1 MRKLFSLSVIIFA
14 VYLFS
19 ACTAP
24 KSLVI
29 NIQKPAQVSLPQ
41 SIESIIIVNNLVVQP
56 PTQGNTIKKF
66 DKTGNAIY
74 EEISVP
80 TDSLGTILSE
90 TLYDKLAALNS
101 FKEVSIYDKSLRD
114 DLSFQEIRPIDS
126 LAVKDICAISN
137 SDAILSL
144 DRFYLVSNSKEDID
158 ELGIK
163 LNDLDLKMSASFSIY
178 SKEGRLISNS
188 LTMVDS
194 IYWSALYHG
203 KHLVSDF
210 PLPSREDALKE
221 AARYAGEKLA
231 DALVPYWDEVPRL
244 YYNETK
250 EAVVLAE
257 KDQWGEALTVWLT
270 AYNNELKDKR
280 KARIAFNIAL
290 AYELTDNLKEAI
302 NWINTASS
310 LFQKSGTTSVDL
322 QNSQRAEEYKKELLS
337 RFGDFKLLDITRRAE
352 D

>member
-1 MRKLFSLSVIIFA
+1 MRKLFFPSVIILA
-14 VYLFS
+14 VYVFS

-29 NIQKPAQVSLPQ
+29 NIQKPAQVSLPS
-41 SIESIIIVNNLVVQP
+41 SINNIIIVNNLVTQP
-56 PTQGNTIKKF
+56 SFQGNTIKKY
-66 DKTGNAIY
+66 DNKGNTVF

-80 TDSLGTILSE
+80 TDSLGIILSE
-90 TLYDKLAALNS
+90 TLYDKLSDLNS

-114 DLSFQEIRPIDS
+114 DLSFEEIRPIDS
-126 LAVKDICAISN
+126 LDVKDICAISN

-144 DRFYLVSNSKEDID
+144 DRFYVASNTKEDVD
-158 ELGIK
+158 ELGVK

-203 KHLVSDF
+203 NHLISEY

-221 AARYAGEKLA
+221 AARYAGEKIA
-231 DALVPYWDEVPRL
+231 DALVPYWEEIPRL
-244 YYNETK
+244 YYSENK
-250 EAVVLAE
+250 VALKSAE
-257 KDQWGEALTVWLT
+257 KDQWGEALKLWQTD
-270 AYNNELKDKR
+270 YNQELKDKR
-280 KARIAFNIAL
+280 KARLAFNIAL

-302 NWINTASS
+302 NWANTASG
-310 LFQKSGTTSVDL
+310 LFQQSLHTSIDQ
-322 QNSQRAEEYKKELLS
+322 QNYQRSEEYKKELLT
-337 RFGDFKLLDITRRAE
+337 RFADFKLLDATKRSGE
-352 D
+352 